1 MEWFRDPEIPL
12 MVTVYV
18 PSTAVAVLLKYSVLA
33 LVVVGFGLNSV
44 VTPLGT
50 PVAENLT
57 LPVKPLTGRTVIAVF
72 ACEDTGML
80 TLVGDAEMVKSG
92 EAAVTVKVTVVE
104 CVIPPPKP
112 VTVIG

>member
-1 MEWFRDPEIPL
+1 MEWFRDPELPL

-18 PSTAVAVLLKYSVLA
+18 PGTAVVVLLKYKVLA
-33 LVVVGFGLNSV
+33 LVVVGFGLNEV

-57 LPVKPLTGRTVIAVF
+57 LPAKPLTGFIVIAMV
-72 ACEDTGML
+72 ACEDSGML
-80 TLVGDAEMVKSG
+80 TLLGDVVTVKSG
-92 EAAVTVKVTVVE
+92 AAAVTVKVTVVE
-104 CVIPPPKP
+104 CIIAPPEP